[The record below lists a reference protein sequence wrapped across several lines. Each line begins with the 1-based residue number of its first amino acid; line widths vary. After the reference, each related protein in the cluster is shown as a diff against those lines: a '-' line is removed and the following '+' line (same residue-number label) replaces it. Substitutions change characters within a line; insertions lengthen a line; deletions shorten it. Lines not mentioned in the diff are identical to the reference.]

1 MRKARLTIIGLISVF
16 VIALLA
22 VNVVSIEKA
31 NERHFS
37 EYCSELT
44 RALVKAPLSYKLN
57 DYTVRVSPMTKDE
70 LEEVVQMAPFNNIDD
85 AIANDKYDRSK
96 VRVYE
101 SFTSKNEMGV
111 DLAGDALCVFNR
123 ISIKDISSHDSLD
136 EISIDNE
143 SIDIIRLIN
152 AEDRTKK
159 KIGDINE
166 ASDYM
171 KKLKYILN

>member
-1 MRKARLTIIGLISVF
+1 MRKVRLTIIGLISVF

-85 AIANDKYDRSK
+85 ACSAQLNQDTFLKEFCSYSMGDRSP
-96 VRVYE
+96 
-101 SFTSKNEMGV
+101 
-111 DLAGDALCVFNR
+111 LAV
-123 ISIKDISSHDSLD
+123 
-136 EISIDNE
+136 
-143 SIDIIRLIN
+143 
-152 AEDRTKK
+152 
-159 KIGDINE
+159 
-166 ASDYM
+166 
-171 KKLKYILN
+171 